1 MTQLAHTFANSVRIR
16 DGHDNFFTPLRLIFA
31 LLVMVGHAFAIYA
44 GDGDSEPHVFFRY
57 TFSYLAVNLFF
68 IASGFLVTGSMVFRG
83 DKTAFVAA
91 RVLRIFPALIVHVL
105 LVMLVV
111 GPLATS
117 LPLTAYFMDPGL
129 WLEPFKVLSFVNT
142 DMILPGAF
150 ETNGEQYGSAPL
162 WTLRFEILC
171 YIATLLAFS
180 LGLMKRRW
188 MVLAQFILPSLVWM
202 IGLSFDLFSVL
213 PGSVENMV
221 RFGIAYG
228 LGATLFAYREK
239 LTLHWVM
246 LPALFGLCVIAR
258 GSAAMEVIVNLF
270 LACGVMLVTFV
281 RVPKLNIL
289 KKLDDVSYGIY
300 IYHWAVMQLAFY
312 WFPDLSVTTLFMIA
326 LPIVITL
333 AWMSWIFVEKPMLA
347 YKKPFGEWLRFG
359 RNRTAFDASTVLLD

>member
-1 MTQLAHTFANSVRIR
+1 MTESAYIRSSSVRVR

-31 LLVMVGHAFAIYA
+31 VLVMVGHAFAIAY
-44 GDGDSEPHVFFRY
+44 GDTDHEPYIFFDY

-91 RVLRIFPALIVHVL
+91 RILRIFPALIIHVF

-117 LPLTAYFMDPGL
+117 LPLTTYLTDPGL

-171 YIATLLAFS
+171 YIATFLAFS

-188 MVLAQFILPSLVWM
+188 MVLAQFILPSLVW
-202 IGLSFDLFSVL
+202 ITGQSFELFSL
-213 PGSVENMV
+213 FPGSIENMI

-228 LGATLFAYREK
+228 LGATFFAYRDR
-239 LTLHWVM
+239 LTFHWVM
-246 LPALFGLCVIAR
+246 LPALFGLCWITKD
-258 GSAAMEVIVNLF
+258 SPAMEVSVNLF
-270 LACGVMLVTFV
+270 LACGVMLITFT
-281 RVPKLNIL
+281 RAPKLKALKNINDL
-289 KKLDDVSYGIY
+289 SYGIY

-312 WFPDLSVTTLFMIA
+312 WFSDLSVAWLFFAA
-326 LPIVITL
+326 LPVVLAL
-333 AWMSWIFVEKPMLA
+333 AWTSWTFVEKPMLA
-347 YKKPFGEWLRFG
+347 YKKPFGMWLRFG
-359 RNRTAFDASTVLLD
+359 RSQPNFNKSAVLLD